1 MPTLTTKLP
10 PIPFGDA
17 EDCVLLYLPN
27 VDTYRVI
34 VGNANANTVL
44 APDAPYGHSHYVQNG
59 CDIKDFES
67 SVSYTLSEGAW
78 VADGSNAETA
88 HVFYRVEDIP
98 ADLANGG
105 YAISGTFDLYMQAV
119 HTPYHDLGDKLLLNL
134 SYIDLHHQQLTVMDS
149 VLSGEQMT
157 SPILLE
163 VYGLLPVCI
172 GLLVSFLGIRKAI
185 AFLSDK
191 LRRST

>member
-10 PIPFGDA
+10 PIPFGDS

-34 VGNANANTVL
+34 VGTANKYTVL
-44 APDAPYGHSHYVQNG
+44 APDAPYGMSHYSSFG
-59 CDIKDFES
+59 CDIRNFDD
-67 SVSYTLSEGAW
+67 SVSYTLNDGVW
-78 VADGSNAETA
+78 VPDGSNAGTA
-88 HVFYRVEDIP
+88 HIFYKIEDIP
-98 ADLANGG
+98 DALSDGAFC
-105 YAISGTFDLYMQAV
+105 ISSTFDLFMETV
-119 HTPYHDLGDKLLLNL
+119 HTPYNSNGDKLLLNL
-134 SYIDLHHQQLTVMDS
+134 HYIDLHHQQLTVMDS

-172 GLLVSFLGIRKAI
+172 GLLVGFLGIRKGI
-185 AFLSDK
+185 SFLSSI
-191 LRRST
+191 LRRS